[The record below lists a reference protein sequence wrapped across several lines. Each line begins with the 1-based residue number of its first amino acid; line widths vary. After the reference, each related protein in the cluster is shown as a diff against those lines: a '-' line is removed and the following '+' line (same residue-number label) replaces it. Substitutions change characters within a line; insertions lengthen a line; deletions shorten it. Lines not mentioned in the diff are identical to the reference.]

1 VAERRNGEKVLLIVG
16 ASISIICLLTFV
28 GFPLAQLVVGKNGDQ
43 IFLRLPAVLSL
54 SILFGFSVSA
64 LSATISYGVIGLD
77 YYPAV
82 LISLSMVSWITYVAY
97 AKKGSFKPLRVKVE
111 KSDFSLLFILVWCL
125 VLTRSQ
131 WETFTKPQLVSGDG
145 PDTSQNLM
153 TALSARTLG
162 GTWSEQADKINTFF
176 GHDSLRQSV
185 YDLYR
190 FPSFR
195 EQAGFDYLVYGTRW
209 GLSVPYS
216 QVLRFFGDK
225 AILWE
230 TGIVITTSLFVL
242 GLMVFGIASL
252 ITTNKQIPLVASLI
266 SVSNSLL
273 LVQYFNGG
281 LSQVWSLSGLLGIS
295 LALILIVSQ
304 NQSGRNISIKSVMAI
319 SVASWTILIA
329 TYVDAA
335 VILGLLGLVTSAVFL
350 LIDRKISFK
359 IVKNFALSGAIALL
373 INPVLTYATFLTFDL
388 RLKAAT
394 GTGLTA
400 NLWSFPSEIFGY
412 IDVFSSEEGKR
423 SFETMF
429 LGLVISG
436 AILVA
441 LGKKIYKRQG
451 DYLLGYLS
459 LAAFVVVLIG
469 FIISYTGKLQTNYI
483 YNKVAIYVTPLIII
497 LWLTSF
503 KSPGQK
509 SSSNST
515 NKTGKSTE
523 KHVSKIGFALS
534 LFVVTSVPM
543 LSSFSA
549 TNSLS
554 TQGTTIP
561 YEFANLIE
569 NKDLQERVSEY
580 NYLTPYILSANFLGV
595 IANVHWVSKAPNDIK
610 LDSRQSKEM
619 RLICYSVD
627 TNCKPT
633 TSRISDPELEKF
645 GFIQFE
651 SPISTEEFS
660 KLSPRDRYK
669 FNFEVFGTA
678 AQEIPE
684 RFIGG
689 NPYYN

>member
-1 VAERRNGEKVLLIVG
+1 MAERRIGEKVLLIAG
-16 ASISIICLLTFV
+16 ASLSILCLFTFV
-28 GFPLAQLVVGKNGDQ
+28 GFPLAQLVVGKNGGQ
-43 IFLRLPAVLSL
+43 SFLRLPTILSL
-54 SILFGFSVSA
+54 SLLFGFFASA
-64 LSATISYGVIGLD
+64 ISATISYGILGLDTYPVLLIGLC
-77 YYPAV
+77 A
-82 LISLSMVSWITYVAY
+82 ISWIMYVIY
-97 AKKGSFKPLRVKVE
+97 ARKNSYQPLRIKGE
-111 KSDFSLLFILVWCL
+111 KSDFSILFVLVWCL

-162 GTWSEQADKINTFF
+162 STWSEQADKINTFF
-176 GHDSLRQSV
+176 GHESLRQSV
-185 YDLYR
+185 FDLYR

-252 ITTNKQIPLVASLI
+252 LTTNKQIPLVASLI

-295 LALILIVSQ
+295 LVLILIVSK
-304 NQSGRNISIKSVMAI
+304 NQTDRNISIKSVLAI

-350 LIDRKISFK
+350 FIDRKISLN

-394 GTGLTA
+394 GTGLSA
-400 NLWSFPSEIFGY
+400 NLWALPSEIFGF
-412 IDVFSSEEGKR
+412 IDIFSSEEGKR

-429 LGLVISG
+429 LGLLISG

-441 LGKKIYKRQG
+441 LAKKIYKRQG
-451 DYLLGYLS
+451 EYLLGYLS
-459 LAAFVVVLIG
+459 IAAFVVVLIG
-469 FIISYTGKLQTNYI
+469 FILSYTGKLQTNYI

-509 SSSNST
+509 SSSNTTSK
-515 NKTGKSTE
+515 NSKSTE
-523 KHVSKIGFALS
+523 KQVSKIGFALS
-534 LFVVTSVPM
+534 LFAVTSIPM

-569 NKDLQERVSEY
+569 NKDLQERISEY

-610 LDSRQSKEM
+610 LDSRQLKEM

-633 TSRISDPELEKF
+633 TRRISDPELEKF

>member
-1 VAERRNGEKVLLIVG
+1 MAERGNGEKVLLIVG
-16 ASISIICLLTFV
+16 ASLSIIFLLTFV
-28 GFPLAQLVVGKNGDQ
+28 GFPLAQLVIGKNESHS
-43 IFLRLPAVLSL
+43 FLRLPVVLLL
-54 SILFGFSVSA
+54 SILFGFAVSA
-64 LSATISYGVIGLD
+64 LSATISYGIIGID
-77 YYPAV
+77 FYPAA
-82 LISLSMVSWITYVAY
+82 LISLSIISWILYVVY
-97 AKKGSFKPLRVKVE
+97 AKKSSFKLLRIKYE
-111 KSDFSLLFILVWCL
+111 KSDFSLLFVLVWCL

-176 GHDSLRQSV
+176 AHDSLRLSV
-185 YDLYR
+185 FDLYR
-190 FPSFR
+190 YPSFR

-216 QVLRFFGDK
+216 QILRFFGDK

-242 GLMVFGIASL
+242 GLMVFGITSL
-252 ITTNKQIPLVASLI
+252 ITNDRHIPLATSLI

-295 LALILIVSQ
+295 LVLILTVSQ
-304 NQSGRNISIKSVMAI
+304 NQNGRNVSFKSLLAI
-319 SVASWTILIA
+319 SVASWTILIS

-335 VILGLLGLVTSAVFL
+335 VILGLLGLVTSAIFL
-350 LIDRKISFK
+350 LIDKNISLN
-359 IVKNFALSGAIALL
+359 IVKNFAFSGVIALL
-373 INPVLTYATFLTFDL
+373 INPVLTYATVLTFDL

-436 AILVA
+436 AILVT

-459 LAAFVVVLIG
+459 LAAFMVVLIG
-469 FIISYTGKLQTNYI
+469 FILSYTGKLQTNYI

-515 NKTGKSTE
+515 NKNNRSTE
-523 KHVSKIGFALS
+523 KQVSKVAFALS
-534 LFVVTSVPM
+534 LFVVTSIPM
-543 LSSFSA
+543 FSSFSA

-569 NKDLQERVSEY
+569 NKELQERISEY

-610 LDSRQSKEM
+610 LDSRELKEM

-633 TSRISDPELEKF
+633 TRRISDPELEKY

-660 KLSPRDRYK
+660 KLTPRDRYK
-669 FNFEVFGTA
+669 LNFEVFGTP

>member
-1 VAERRNGEKVLLIVG
+1 MAERRNGEKVLLIVG
-16 ASISIICLLTFV
+16 ASLSIICLLTFV
-28 GFPLAQLVVGKNGDQ
+28 GFPLAQLVVGKNGGQ

-77 YYPAV
+77 YYPGV

-97 AKKGSFKPLRVKVE
+97 AKKGSFKLLRIKAE

-131 WETFTKPQLVSGDG
+131 WENFTKPQLVSGDG

-162 GTWSEQADKINTFF
+162 GTWSEQAEKINTFF

-190 FPSFR
+190 YPSFR

-225 AILWE
+225 AVLWE
-230 TGIVITTSLFVL
+230 TGIVITTSLYVL

-252 ITTNKQIPLVASLI
+252 ITNNKHIPLAASLI

-295 LALILIVSQ
+295 MVLILIVSQ
-304 NQSGRNISIKSVMAI
+304 NKNDKNLSFKSLLAI
-319 SVASWTILIA
+319 STGSWTILIA

-335 VILGLLGLVTSAVFL
+335 IILGLLGLVASTVFAV
-350 LIDRKISFK
+350 IDKRISIE
-359 IVKNFALSGAIALL
+359 IVKNFAFSGIIALL
-373 INPVLTYATFLTFDL
+373 INPVLTYATTLTFDL

-394 GTGLTA
+394 GTGLA
-400 NLWSFPSEIFGY
+400 SNLWSFPSEIFGF
-412 IDVFSSEEGKR
+412 IDVFSSTEGKR
-423 SFETMF
+423 SFETML
-429 LGLVISG
+429 LGIFISG
-436 AILVA
+436 AILIAV
-441 LGKKIYKRQG
+441 GKKIYKRQG
-451 DYLLGYLS
+451 DYMLGYLS
-459 LAAFVVVLIG
+459 LSAFLVMLIG
-469 FIISYTGKLQTNYI
+469 FVLSYTGKLQTNYI
-483 YNKVAIYVTPLIII
+483 YNKVSIYVTPLIII

-503 KSPGQK
+503 KFPSQK
-509 SSSNST
+509 LLSNST
-515 NKTGKSTE
+515 NRKSSSTDR
-523 KHVSKIGFALS
+523 HISKIGFALS
-534 LFVVTSVPM
+534 LLVVTSVPM
-543 LSSFSA
+543 FSSFSA

-554 TQGTTIP
+554 SQGTTIP
-561 YEFANLIE
+561 YDFGNLIDNE
-569 NKDLQERVSEY
+569 DVQKRVTNY

-610 LDSRQSKEM
+610 LDSRESKEM

-627 TNCKPT
+627 TNCKPAT
-633 TSRISDPELEKF
+633 KRISDPELEKF
-645 GFIQFE
+645 GFIQYE
-651 SPISTEEFS
+651 SPISSLEFS
-660 KLSPRDRYK
+660 KLSPRDRYRV
-669 FNFEVFGTA
+669 NFEVFGIA
-678 AQEIPE
+678 PQEIPE

>member
-1 VAERRNGEKVLLIVG
+1 MLLIAG
-16 ASISIICLLTFV
+16 ASFTVICLFTFI
-28 GFPLAQLVVGKNGDQ
+28 GFPLAQLVVGKNGGQ
-43 IFLRLPAVLSL
+43 SFLRLPTILSL
-54 SILFGFSVSA
+54 SLLFGFFTSA
-64 LSATISYGVIGLD
+64 ISATISYGIFGIDTYPAALIGLCT
-77 YYPAV
+77 
-82 LISLSMVSWITYVAY
+82 ISWVVYVIY
-97 AKKGSFKPLRVKVE
+97 SRKKSTQLFRIKAE
-111 KSDFSLLFILVWCL
+111 KSDFSILFVLVWCL

-131 WETFTKPQLVSGDG
+131 WESFTKPQLVSGDG

-209 GLSVPYS
+209 GLSIPYS
-216 QVLRFFGDK
+216 QVLRFFGEK
-225 AILWE
+225 AVLWE

-252 ITTNKQIPLVASLI
+252 ITANKQLPLVASLI

-295 LALILIVSQ
+295 LVLILIVSQ
-304 NQSGRNISIKSVMAI
+304 NQSGRNISIKSITTI

-350 LIDRKISFK
+350 LVDRKISIN
-359 IVKNFALSGAIALL
+359 IVKNFAFSGAIALL
-373 INPVLTYATFLTFDL
+373 INPMLTYATFLTFDL

-412 IDVFSSEEGKR
+412 IDVFSAEEGKR

-429 LGLVISG
+429 LGLIISG

-441 LGKKIYKRQG
+441 LGQKIHQRQG

-459 LAAFVVVLIG
+459 LAAFVVMLIG
-469 FIISYTGKLQTNYI
+469 FVLSYTGKLQTNYI
-483 YNKVAIYVTPLIII
+483 YNKVAIYVTPLILI

-503 KSPGQK
+503 KSPDQK

-515 NKTGKSTE
+515 NKKSKSTE
-523 KHVSKIGFALS
+523 KKVSKIGFALS
-534 LFVVTSVPM
+534 LFAVTSIPM

-561 YEFANLIE
+561 YEFAKLIE
-569 NKDLQERVSEY
+569 NKDLQERISEY

-627 TNCKPT
+627 TNCKPKT
-633 TSRISDPELEKF
+633 NRISDPELEKF

-660 KLSPRDRYK
+660 KLSPRERYK